1 MTKEERHIL
10 IERYFEAET
19 SAEEERKLRDVLL
32 KLPFPDAEERE
43 ALAVMGYASV
53 IPMSNNHASE
63 TSSKSYLRNV
73 SFGKRMMQYAAV
85 AGGLIVI
92 AAGIAAVWNARL
104 QEQSRCIAYVGGVEI
119 TDESH
124 VMDIVSSQLAE
135 ISEISAEMNSEIS
148 GDFNEIR
155 NALKMEEI

>member
-32 KLPFPDAEERE
+32 KLPYPDAEERE

-53 IPMSNNHASE
+53 KPNRE
-63 TSSKSYLRNV
+63 THSRKRI
-73 SFGKRMMQYAAV
+73 GKRMLRYAAV
-85 AGGLIVI
+85 AGGLILV
-92 AAGIAAVWNARL
+92 AAGLATALNIEMRK
-104 QEQSRCIAYVGGVEI
+104 QQSRCIAYVGGVEI
-119 TDESH
+119 TDEAH
-124 VMDIVSSQLAE
+124 IMALVSSQLSEMSE
-135 ISEISAEMNSEIS
+135 ISEEMDTEIM

-155 NALKMEEI
+155 DALKMEEI